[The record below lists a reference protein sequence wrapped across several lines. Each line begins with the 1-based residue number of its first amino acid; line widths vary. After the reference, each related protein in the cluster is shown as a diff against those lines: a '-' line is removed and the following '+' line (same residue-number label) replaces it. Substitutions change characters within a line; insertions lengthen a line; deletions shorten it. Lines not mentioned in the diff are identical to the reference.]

1 MKSDDAL
8 KSEAGQRQAPL
19 HSKAR
24 ILRGLRDAVHEL
36 EAAAGLLDDIN
47 NAARRGFFTPGEDER
62 IWAWFSR
69 FLSLR
74 EGLWEIVDAV
84 SKDLDNDFCQI
95 QTLEEWRLAVL
106 GFTAAALLVRMDKL
120 LVEQVARNTL
130 TQRKLNEAC
139 PPYRIPRKQYTHIF
153 ESLTNPEN
161 ALLVLQALNFSRTN
175 RKKLG
180 ELADD
185 EIVGEFVRA
194 LLELEQSIDP
204 GIIRYL
210 FRRLRYR
217 WHALRRR
224 GASARQKSVFR
235 LLEAGGRIVAEIG
248 DSHSPNRVEA
258 VIDLL
263 EKIVQPGDVFIT
275 RHDFAASNLFLPGFW
290 PHAALYIGSEQD
302 RARMGVEVSEGR
314 RKRWRGD
321 KCILEA
327 DKEGVLFR
335 SLRQTLAVDSL
346 VVIRPRCTQDQL
358 ATAISRACTHEGKGY
373 NFDFDF
379 FRSDRLVCTEVVYR
393 AFDGIGPMRF
403 VLTEHAGR
411 HALSAEEILDL
422 ALAGEMFEPIAL
434 FGVPGCNESLCLGA
448 ELNELLERSFHADPA
463 QAPASA
469 AFPK

>member
-1 MKSDDAL
+1 MEGDDAL
-8 KSEAGQRQAPL
+8 ESETGQRQALL
-19 HSKAR
+19 HAKTR
-24 ILRGLRDAVHEL
+24 ILCGLRDAVYDL

-47 NAARRGFFTPGEDER
+47 NAARRGFFAPGEDER

-69 FLSLR
+69 FLSVR

-84 SKDLDNDFCQI
+84 SRDLDNDFCQI
-95 QTLEEWRLAVL
+95 QTTEEWRQAVL
-106 GFTAAALLVRMDKL
+106 GFTAATLLVRMDKL
-120 LVEQVARNTL
+120 LIEQVAINPL

-139 PPYRIPRKQYTHIF
+139 PLYRIPRKQYTHIF
-153 ESLTNPEN
+153 ESLTNPDN
-161 ALLVLQALNFSRTN
+161 ALLLLQAFNFSRAN
-175 RKKLG
+175 RRKLAA
-180 ELADD
+180 LANDD
-185 EIVGEFVRA
+185 GVGEFVRE
-194 LLELEQSIDP
+194 LPELEKSIDP

-248 DSHSPNRVEA
+248 DSHSPNRVGA
-258 VIDLL
+258 VIDQI
-263 EKIVQPGDVFIT
+263 EEIVQPGDVFIT

-302 RARMGVEVSEGR
+302 RVRMGVEVSEER

-346 VVIRPRCTQDQL
+346 VVLRPRCTQDQL
-358 ATAISRACTHEGKGY
+358 AIAISRACTHEGKGY

-379 FRSDRLVCTEVVYR
+379 FRSDRLVCTEVIYR
-393 AFDGIGPMRF
+393 AFDGIGRMRF
-403 VLTEHAGR
+403 VLGEHAGC

-422 ALAGEMFEPIAL
+422 ALVGEMFTPVVL
-434 FGVPGCNESLCLGA
+434 FGVPGCNDSLCLGA
-448 ELNELLERSFHADPA
+448 ELNELLERSFHANPA
-463 QAPASA
+463 QLPPRLPS
-469 AFPK
+469 